1 MHDERH
7 FWNVRRTSS
16 ASHEESNRLPAL
28 LFLIETFAVSIG
40 AGVFGALLGL
50 GGGVILVPVLT
61 LVLGIDIHYAIGAS
75 IVSVIATS
83 SGAAAAYLRDGV
95 TNIRVAMF
103 LEMATTTGAIA
114 GAFVAGFVG
123 GPGLFLIFGFVLLY
137 SAYAMFRRRNAE
149 LPIGVMM
156 GPLANFLHLGS
167 SYYDTALNRLVTYN
181 VRGARY
187 GLPLMFIAGAVSGLL
202 GIGSGVLKVPAM
214 DIAMKLPLKVSTAT
228 SNLMIGVT
236 AAASAGVY
244 FIRGDVNPFIA
255 APVAMGVLIGATIG
269 TRIMMRTRS
278 MMIRRVFIIVLVFVA
293 LQMLVKGFGI
303 QF

>member
-1 MHDERH
+1 M
-7 FWNVRRTSS
+7 
-16 ASHEESNRLPAL
+16 AAI
-28 LFLIETFAVSIG
+28 LFLIETFLVSIG

-50 GGGVILVPVLT
+50 GGGVILVPILT

-95 TNIRVAMF
+95 SNIRVAMF
-103 LEMATTTGAIA
+103 LEIGTTLGAIF
-114 GAFVAGFVG
+114 GAFIAGFVG
-123 GPGLFLIFGFVLLY
+123 GPGLFIVFGLVLTY
-137 SAYAMFRRRNAE
+137 SAYAMFRHRAAE
-149 LPIGVMM
+149 LPTGVEM

-167 SYYDTALNRLVTYN
+167 SYYDTALNRLVAYN

-214 DIAMKLPLKVSTAT
+214 DIAMKMPMKVSTAT
-228 SNLMIGVT
+228 SNFMIGVT

-255 APVAMGVLIGATIG
+255 APVAMGVLIGATLG
-269 TRIMMRTRS
+269 TRVMMRMRS
-278 MMIRRVFIIVLVFVA
+278 TMIRRVFIVVLVFVA

>member
-1 MHDERH
+1 M
-7 FWNVRRTSS
+7 
-16 ASHEESNRLPAL
+16 
-28 LFLIETFAVSIG
+28 LFLIETFLVAVG
-40 AGVFGALLGL
+40 AGIFGALLGL

-103 LEMATTTGAIA
+103 LEIATTTGAIVGALIA
-114 GAFVAGFVG
+114 GHVG
-123 GPGLFLIFGFVLLY
+123 GPGLFIIFGVIMLY
-137 SAYAMFRRRNAE
+137 SAYAMFRRRHAE
-149 LPIGVMM
+149 LPVGVAM

-167 SYYDTALNRLVTYN
+167 SYYDVALKRHVIYN

-187 GLPLMFIAGAVSGLL
+187 GLPLMFVAGAVSGLL

-214 DIAMKLPLKVSTAT
+214 DIAMKLPMKVSTAT

-244 FIRGDVNPFIA
+244 FIRGDINPFVA
-255 APVAMGVLIGATIG
+255 APVAMGVLIGATMG
-269 TRIMMRTRS
+269 TRLMMRARS
-278 MMIRRVFIIVLVFVA
+278 TFIRRVFIAVLAFVA
-293 LQMLVKGFGI
+293 LQMLAKGLGI
-303 QF
+303 R

>member
-1 MHDERH
+1 M
-7 FWNVRRTSS
+7 
-16 ASHEESNRLPAL
+16 AAI
-28 LFLIETFAVSIG
+28 LFLIETFLVSIG

-50 GGGVILVPVLT
+50 GGGVILVPILT

-95 TNIRVAMF
+95 SNIRVAMF
-103 LEMATTTGAIA
+103 LEIGTTLGAIF
-114 GAFVAGFVG
+114 GAFIAGFVG
-123 GPGLFLIFGFVLLY
+123 GPGLFIIFGLVLTY
-137 SAYAMFRRRNAE
+137 SAYAMFRHRDAE
-149 LPIGVMM
+149 LPTGVEM

-167 SYYDTALNRLVTYN
+167 SYYDTVLNRLVAYN

-214 DIAMKLPLKVSTAT
+214 DIAMKLPMKVSTAT
-228 SNLMIGVT
+228 SNFMIGVT

-244 FIRGDVNPFIA
+244 IIRGDVNPFIA
-255 APVAMGVLIGATIG
+255 APVAMGVLIGATLG
-269 TRIMMRTRS
+269 TRVMMRMRS
-278 MMIRRVFIIVLVFVA
+278 TMIRRVFIVVLVFVA

>member
-1 MHDERH
+1 M
-7 FWNVRRTSS
+7 
-16 ASHEESNRLPAL
+16 AAI
-28 LFLIETFAVSIG
+28 LFLTETFLVSVG
-40 AGVFGALLGL
+40 AGVLGALLGL
-50 GGGVILVPVLT
+50 GGGAIIVPALT
-61 LVLGIDIHYAIGAS
+61 LALGIDIHYAIGAS
-75 IVSVIATS
+75 IISVIATS

-103 LEMATTTGAIA
+103 LETATTTGAIV
-114 GAFVAGFVG
+114 GALIGGLVG
-123 GPGLFLIFGFVLLY
+123 GPVLFVVFAVVLLY
-137 SAYAMFRRRNAE
+137 SAYAMFRRRDAE
-149 LPIGVMM
+149 LPVGVEM

-167 SYYDTALNRLVTYN
+167 SYYDTALDRLVEYN

-214 DIAMKLPLKVSTAT
+214 DLAMKLPMKVSTAT

-255 APVAMGVLIGATIG
+255 APVAMGVLIGATFG

-278 MMIRRVFIIVLVFVA
+278 TQLRKLFVIVLVIVA
-293 LQMLVKGFGI
+293 LQMLWKGLGI
-303 QF
+303 HF

>member
-1 MHDERH
+1 M
-7 FWNVRRTSS
+7 
-16 ASHEESNRLPAL
+16 PAL
-28 LFLIETFAVSIG
+28 IFLVETFLVSMG

-50 GGGVILVPVLT
+50 GGGVILVPILT

-103 LEMATTTGAIA
+103 LEIGTTLGAIF
-114 GAFVAGFVG
+114 GAFIAGFIG
-123 GPGLFLIFGFVLLY
+123 GPGLFIVFGLVLAY
-137 SAYAMFRRRNAE
+137 SAYAMYRRRDAE
-149 LPIGVMM
+149 LPTGVEM
-156 GPLANFLHLGS
+156 GPLANFLQLGS
-167 SYYDTALNRLVTYN
+167 SYFDTALNRMVIYN

-187 GLPLMFIAGAVSGLL
+187 GLPLMFVAGAVSGLL

-214 DIAMKLPLKVSTAT
+214 DIAMKLPMKVSTAT
-228 SNLMIGVT
+228 SNMMIGVT

-255 APVAMGVLIGATIG
+255 APVAMGVLIGATLG
-269 TRIMMRTRS
+269 TRIMMRTKS
-278 MMIRRVFIIVLVFVA
+278 TVIRRVFIIVLGFVA
-293 LQMLVKGFGI
+293 LQMLVKGLGI

>member
-1 MHDERH
+1 MS
-7 FWNVRRTSS
+7 VII
-16 ASHEESNRLPAL
+16 
-28 LFLIETFAVSIG
+28 FLVETFGVSIG
-40 AGVFGALLGL
+40 AGIFGALLGL

-95 TNIRVAMF
+95 TNIRVGMF
-103 LEMATTTGAIA
+103 LEIATTTGAIVGALIA
-114 GAFVAGFVG
+114 GYVG
-123 GPGLFLIFGFVLLY
+123 GAGLFIVFGVVLTY
-137 SAYAMFRRRNAE
+137 SAYAMFRHRDAE
-149 LPIGVMM
+149 LPTGVEM

-167 SYYDTALNRLVTYN
+167 AYYDSALNRLVEYN

-187 GLPLMFIAGAVSGLL
+187 GLPLMFVAGAVSGLL

-214 DIAMKLPLKVSTAT
+214 DLAMKLPLKVSTAT
-228 SNLMIGVT
+228 SNFMIGVT

-255 APVAMGVLIGATIG
+255 APVAMGVLIGATVG
-269 TRIMMRTRS
+269 TRLMMRTRS
-278 MMIRRVFIIVLVFVA
+278 TQIRRVFVVVLVFVA

-303 QF
+303 SF

>member
-1 MHDERH
+1 M
-7 FWNVRRTSS
+7 
-16 ASHEESNRLPAL
+16 ASF
-28 LFLIETFAVSIG
+28 LFLIETFAVALG

-61 LVLGIDIHYAIGAS
+61 LVLGIDIHYAVGAS

-95 TNIRVAMF
+95 TNIRVGMF

-114 GAFVAGFVG
+114 GAFIAGYIG
-123 GPGLFLIFGFVLLY
+123 GPGLFILFGVILLY
-137 SAYAMFRRRNAE
+137 SAYAMYRGRHSE
-149 LPIGVMM
+149 IPEGVQM

-167 SYYDTALNRLVTYN
+167 SYYDAALGHQVDYN

-202 GIGSGVLKVPAM
+202 GIGSGILKVPAM
-214 DIAMKLPLKVSTAT
+214 DLALKLPMKVSTAT
-228 SNLMIGVT
+228 SNFMIGVT

-255 APVAMGVLIGATIG
+255 APVALGVLLGATLG
-269 TRIMMRTRS
+269 TRLMMRARS
-278 MMIRRVFIIVLVFVA
+278 TIIRRVFILLLGFISIEMF
-293 LQMLVKGFGI
+293 VKGLGI
-303 QF
+303 HG

>member
-1 MHDERH
+1 M
-7 FWNVRRTSS
+7 
-16 ASHEESNRLPAL
+16 PAIFF
-28 LFLIETFAVSIG
+28 FLETFFVAVG

-50 GGGVILVPVLT
+50 GGGTILVPVLT
-61 LVLGIDIHYAIGAS
+61 LVLGSDIHYAIGAS

-95 TNIRVAMF
+95 TNIRVGMF
-103 LEMATTTGAIA
+103 LEMATTTGAII
-114 GAFVAGFVG
+114 GAFIAGFVG
-123 GPGLFLIFGFVLLY
+123 GPGLFILFGVVLMY

-149 LPIGVMM
+149 LPTGVEM
-156 GPLANFLHLGS
+156 GPIARFLSLGS
-167 SYYDTALNRLVTYN
+167 SYYDTALKRSVQYN

-187 GLPLMFIAGAVSGLL
+187 GLPLMLIAGAVSGLL

-214 DIAMKLPLKVSTAT
+214 DIAMKLPMKVSTAT

-244 FIRGDVNPFIA
+244 FVRGDVNPFIA
-255 APVAMGVLIGATIG
+255 APVALGVLIGANVG

-278 MMIRRVFIIVLVFVA
+278 TQLRRVFIIVLVFVA
-293 LQMLVKGFGI
+293 LQMLVKGIGI

>member
-1 MHDERH
+1 M
-7 FWNVRRTSS
+7 V
-16 ASHEESNRLPAL
+16 AL
-28 LFLIETFAVSIG
+28 LFLLETFLVSIG
-40 AGVFGALLGL
+40 AGIFGALLGL
-50 GGGVILVPVLT
+50 GGGVILVPILT

-103 LEMATTTGAIA
+103 LEIGTTLGAIV
-114 GAFVAGFVG
+114 GAFIAGFVG
-123 GPGLFLIFGFVLLY
+123 GPGLFIIFGIVLAY
-137 SAYAMFRRRNAE
+137 SAYAMFRRRDSE
-149 LPIGVMM
+149 LPIGVEM
-156 GPLANFLHLGS
+156 GPIAGFLQLGG
-167 SYYDTALNRLVTYN
+167 SYYDAALNRLVKYN

-214 DIAMKLPLKVSTAT
+214 DIAMKLPMKVSTAT

-244 FIRGDVNPFIA
+244 FVRGDVNPFIA
-255 APVAMGVLIGATIG
+255 APVAMGVLIGATFG
-269 TRIMMRTRS
+269 TRIMMRIRS
-278 MMIRRVFIIVLVFVA
+278 TMIRRVFIVVLVIVA
-293 LQMLVKGFGI
+293 LQMLVKGLGI
-303 QF
+303 NF

>member
-1 MHDERH
+1 M
-7 FWNVRRTSS
+7 
-16 ASHEESNRLPAL
+16 AAI
-28 LFLIETFAVSIG
+28 LFLIETFLVSIG

-50 GGGVILVPVLT
+50 GGGVILVPILT

-95 TNIRVAMF
+95 SNIRVAMF
-103 LEMATTTGAIA
+103 LEIGTTLGAIF
-114 GAFVAGFVG
+114 GAFIAGFVG
-123 GPGLFLIFGFVLLY
+123 GPGLFIIFGLVLTY
-137 SAYAMFRRRNAE
+137 SAYAMFRHRDAE
-149 LPIGVMM
+149 LPTGVEM

-167 SYYDTALNRLVTYN
+167 SYYDTVLNRLVAYN

-214 DIAMKLPLKVSTAT
+214 DIAMKLPMKVSTAT
-228 SNLMIGVT
+228 SNFMIGVT

-255 APVAMGVLIGATIG
+255 APVAMGVLIGATLG
-269 TRIMMRTRS
+269 TRVMMRMRS
-278 MMIRRVFIIVLVFVA
+278 TMIRRVFIVVLVFVA

>member
-1 MHDERH
+1 L
-7 FWNVRRTSS
+7 
-16 ASHEESNRLPAL
+16 AAII
-28 LFLIETFAVSIG
+28 FLVETFIVSVG

-83 SGAAAAYLRDGV
+83 SGAAAAYLRDGI
-95 TNIRVAMF
+95 TNIRVGMF
-103 LEMATTTGAIA
+103 LEIATTTGAIV
-114 GAFVAGFVG
+114 GAFIAGFIG
-123 GPGLFLIFGFVLLY
+123 GPSLFLVFGLVLAY
-137 SAYAMFRRRNAE
+137 SAYAMFRRRDAE
-149 LPIGVMM
+149 LPVGVEM

-214 DIAMKLPLKVSTAT
+214 DIAMKLPMKVSTAT

-244 FIRGDVNPFIA
+244 FVRGDINPFIA
-255 APVAMGVLIGATIG
+255 APVAMGVLIGATLG

-278 MMIRRVFIIVLVFVA
+278 TQIRRVFIIVLVIVA
-293 LQMLVKGFGI
+293 LQMLIKGLGI
-303 QF
+303 QV